1 METNKL
7 ECDKHSLGTK
17 FMRLHEFKLPKNQ
30 WELLVSNNDKLEF
43 GPDLVSLVQNA
54 YSKTKLG
61 SLVNS
66 LKEVIPSD
74 WKVIDWDDDP
84 EVDSCVFYRKNRP
97 GENWVGYKIQGIGH
111 DGAKLSKE
119 KAVNKVKELLN
130 KPGVWIES
138 SDAMR
143 HILKKSEVE
152 PITDETLLKKLFND
166 NSLTM
171 IDKDTY
177 RRKLSNQLEVTETV
191 FGNPI
196 LKKNI

>member
-1 METNKL
+1 M
-7 ECDKHSLGTK
+7 
-17 FMRLHEFKLPKNQ
+17 
-30 WELLVSNNDKLEF
+30 
-43 GPDLVSLVQNA
+43 
-54 YSKTKLG
+54 
-61 SLVNS
+61 
-66 LKEVIPSD
+66 
-74 WKVIDWDDDP
+74 
-84 EVDSCVFYRKNRP
+84 
-97 GENWVGYKIQGIGH
+97 VGYKIQGIGH